1 MDFRLRVFKSVAE
14 NLSFTKAAKEL
25 YISQP
30 AISKHINELEQLY
43 KVMLFERKGG
53 KITLTHEGDV
63 FLRHVR
69 AILDSYGE
77 LAYDMEL
84 MSGSF
89 SGEIKIGASTTIAQY
104 LISPL
109 LANFI
114 SRFPNIK
121 VVLETGNSNLIENM
135 LEEQKIDVGL
145 VEGGTRRTNL
155 RYSRFAKDELVL
167 VTSSS
172 NRCKESAYF
181 CEDSALRD
189 GINPKDVLLLDS
201 IPLILR
207 ESGSGTLDV
216 IERELAKNSLRLQDL
231 NVLLHIGSTEGI
243 KQFLQSNKSSYAIL
257 SVISLLN
264 ELKSN
269 QLKIVDLYGGDI
281 EREFSFVTRQGG
293 NHERVEKFI
302 NFANY
307 WYSSNML

>member
-1 MDFRLRVFKSVAE
+1 MDFRLKVFKSVAE

-69 AILDSYGE
+69 HILDSYGE

-121 VVLETGNSNLIENM
+121 VVLETGNSNQIETM
-135 LEEQKIDVGL
+135 LEEHKIDLGL
-145 VEGGTRRTNL
+145 VEGGTKRANL
-155 RYSRFAKDELVL
+155 RYSKFAKDELVL
-167 VTSSS
+167 VTSWN
-172 NRCKESAYF
+172 NRGKESAYI
-181 CEDSALRD
+181 CRDAALKD
-189 GINPKDVLLLDS
+189 GVDPKSVLLLDS
-201 IPLILR
+201 IPLVLR

-216 IERELAKNSLRLQDL
+216 IEKELIKNNLKLSNL

-243 KQFLQSNKSSYAIL
+243 KQFLQANKSSYAII
-257 SVISLLN
+257 SIISLLN

-269 QLKIVDLYGGDI
+269 KLKIIDLYGGDI

-293 NHERVEKFI
+293 NQERIDKFI

-307 WYSSNML
+307 WYASNIL